1 MKQTGVCG
9 ARARAWGPRQHDLGW
24 AVGERQWRG
33 DTPLCRGPS
42 GTEADTHCQ
51 AHHHRQLP
59 LGDRT
64 EGDLRFLFKCFL
76 HSLIFPNTLLLRG
89 EINPDVCQINKHHP
103 SITGPAP
110 REEFTLQ
117 LTHEP
122 SEFSLKGPKHKLL
135 VAPHGFGPVSPSFLT
150 MGRTEQPVM
159 PAAHLSGVVATAAG

>member
-1 MKQTGVCG
+1 MKKQDVCG
-9 ARARAWGPRQHDLGW
+9 ARASAWGPRQRDLGW
-24 AVGERQWRG
+24 AVGECQCGG
-33 DTPLCRGPS
+33 DTPLHGGPS
-42 GTEADTHCQ
+42 GTKADTHCQ
-51 AHHHRQLP
+51 AHPHRQLP

-64 EGDLRFLFKCFL
+64 QGDLRFLFKYFL
-76 HSLIFPNTLLLRG
+76 HSLIFPNTLLLGG

-103 SITGPAP
+103 SITGSAP
-110 REEFTLQ
+110 REELTLQ

-122 SEFSLKGPKHKLL
+122 SQFSLKGPNHKLL